1 MTQAEEVDAWTET
14 FLITIMPKG
23 GDAIEFRST
32 VTTYDI
38 TGGDKDFSQIAN
50 GAGGRIKKFEFQTPY
65 EVTLEAY
72 SIEAGTNTNVTGEIE
87 GTGYADLLST
97 PDPSAVEDTNDVISI
112 VADHSRIQYLLAIAH
127 TTSGSATSAIAA
139 SSVGERIER
148 DIFING
154 HFVSYVSS
162 MTDGI
167 RKHTIKYKVTA
178 FNKAGSSNITQD
190 SSDGSDTAIV
200 PAIVYPAA

>member
-1 MTQAEEVDAWTET
+1 MTQATAPDAFTET
-14 FLITIMPKG
+14 FLITIKSDVSG
-23 GDAIEFRST
+23 STAVEFPAT

-38 TGGDKDFSQIAN
+38 TGGDKDFTQIAN

-65 EVTLEAY
+65 EVALEAY
-72 SIEAGTNTNVTGEIE
+72 SLEAGTVSGATGK
-87 GTGYADLLST
+87 GFADLLATIDASQ
-97 PDPSAVEDTNDVISI
+97 PLSI
-112 VADHSRIQYLLAIAH
+112 TADHTRQQYLLAIAH